1 MLNNTIKKELK
12 IQKILPV
19 FNTSNIINDIER
31 LELYLSK
38 NSNVKVI
45 EVTLRSEDSFEIAKK
60 LKENFPN
67 IRFGLGS
74 ILHKNDYDKGIQH
87 GFEFFVSPG
96 IISDLSKNKTLDYIP
111 GGETISEFLLLNSLG
126 YEIIKFFPSNLS
138 GGQKKLLSIKNILKE
153 VSFIPTGGINY
164 HNYLD
169 YLSLENVLCVGMS
182 QFDN

>member
-38 NSNVKVI
+38 NSNIKVI

-67 IRFGLGS
+67 IR
-74 ILHKNDYDKGIQH
+74 
-87 GFEFFVSPG
+87 
-96 IISDLSKNKTLDYIP
+96 LD
-111 GGETISEFLLLNSLG
+111 
-126 YEIIKFFPSNLS
+126 
-138 GGQKKLLSIKNILKE
+138 
-153 VSFIPTGGINY
+153 
-164 HNYLD
+164 
-169 YLSLENVLCVGMS
+169 
-182 QFDN
+182 